1 MHVPIYPRAG
11 TAGAASALVLILAL
25 LATGTVLL
33 LWPETALT
41 LLLRALGVLA
51 LTGAALL
58 LGGFLA
64 RG

>member
-1 MHVPIYPRAG
+1 MSQFTRAL
-11 TAGAASALVLILAL
+11 ARLALAAALVLILAL

-33 LWPETALT
+33 LGPETALT

>member
-1 MHVPIYPRAG
+1 MSQFTRAL
-11 TAGAASALVLILAL
+11 ARLALAAALVLILAL
-25 LATGTVLL
+25 LATGMVLL

>member
-1 MHVPIYPRAG
+1 MFQFTRAL
-11 TAGAASALVLILAL
+11 ARLALASALVLILAL

>member
-1 MHVPIYPRAG
+1 MSQFTRAL
-11 TAGAASALVLILAL
+11 ARLALASALVLILAL

-33 LWPETALT
+33 LCPGTALT

>member
-1 MHVPIYPRAG
+1 MSQFTRAL
-11 TAGAASALVLILAL
+11 ARLALASALVLILAL

-33 LWPETALT
+33 LWPETALM

>member
-1 MHVPIYPRAG
+1 MSQFTRGLARL
-11 TAGAASALVLILAL
+11 ALALALVLTLAL

-33 LWPETALT
+33 LWPETVLT
-41 LLLRALGVLA
+41 LCLRILGVLA